1 MEVEATMIREGI
13 VFIVWFIPEM
23 YGIVDRGSKD
33 VTRSE
38 AS

>member
-1 MEVEATMIREGI
+1 MEVETTMIWEDT

-23 YGIVDRGSKD
+23 YDIVDRGSKD
-33 VTRSE
+33 ITRSE